1 MEWTG
6 ARYADSPS
14 VTASTR
20 IAAAP
25 TRVWRWVCDITV
37 MPELS
42 TELQSVEWTGP
53 ERRPVLGATFVG
65 HNHNPAIG
73 SWQAPAQ
80 IIACDENT
88 EFAWAVGDRDNPAA
102 IWRFRLAADDADPPT
117 TTLSYTAQLG
127 PGPSGLSAA
136 IEAMPE
142 KEQKIVFVRLREFH
156 SAITATVAAIKDL
169 AEGDRR

>member
-1 MEWTG
+1 RRRPRRRSSRPERPGARSPGALAPAFRHCHNGPMEWTG

-102 IWRFRLAADDADPPT
+102 IWRFRLAADDA
-117 TTLSYTAQLG
+117 
-127 PGPSGLSAA
+127 
-136 IEAMPE
+136 
-142 KEQKIVFVRLREFH
+142 
-156 SAITATVAAIKDL
+156 
-169 AEGDRR
+169 